1 MLGAIWTHQ
10 NKPELI
16 DLPFSCD
23 ETYIGSIII
32 DAAKRIAIMNCI
44 EDEKNYESPLKEPE
58 I

>member
-1 MLGAIWTHQ
+1 MGAIWTHQ